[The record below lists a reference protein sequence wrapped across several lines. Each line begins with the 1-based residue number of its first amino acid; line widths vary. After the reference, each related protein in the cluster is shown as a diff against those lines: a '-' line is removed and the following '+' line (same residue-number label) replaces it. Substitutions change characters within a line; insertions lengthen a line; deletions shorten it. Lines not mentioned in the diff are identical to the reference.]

1 MARVRFTQNVQRHI
15 ACPAC
20 DVSGQTVR
28 DALNAVF
35 AGNAQARGYFFD
47 DQGAVRKHITIFVDG
62 LPVRDRAMLSDAIE
76 PDALI
81 DVMQALSGG

>member
-1 MARVRFTQNVQRHI
+1 MCKRHI

-20 DVSGQTVR
+20 DVTGQTVR
-28 DALNAVF
+28 EVLNAAF
-35 AGNAQARGYFFD
+35 AGNAQAKDYFLD

-62 LPVRDRAMLSDAIE
+62 LPMRDRATLSDAIE

-81 DVMQALSGG
+81 DVMQAPVGR